1 MMQMSARNRFPGTV
15 TDVKKGAV
23 MAQVAVD
30 IGGGNTVMSAIF
42 SDSAE
47 DLKLKPGDKVYV
59 VVKSTDV
66 MIFRD

>member
-1 MMQMSARNRFPGTV
+1 MKMSPRNRLAGTV

-23 MAQVAVD
+23 MAQVTVD
-30 IGGGNTVMSAIF
+30 IGGGNTVTSAIF
-42 SDSAE
+42 TDSVE
-47 DLKLKPGDKVYV
+47 DLGVKPGDKVYA